1 MNEIINYESCEV
13 CGRPIIKKILRAN
26 GLKVCNK
33 HYRQYKTY
41 GKFLDS
47 NPRTIYDRNEFH
59 IMDDVTYIDL
69 YNKHCELVGHAII
82 DTEDLDKV
90 KDIKWKLSGSGYA
103 CNTPKGNKKNLH
115 MHRVILGVDEPVDH
129 INHNT
134 LDNRKSNLRVITKSQ
149 NQMNSNY
156 KGVSLEKDG
165 RFYAHIKLDQRML
178 NLGKYTVEAE
188 AYYAR
193 WYAEKIMFKE
203 YRYPKE
209 MPNISDKRARE
220 IERDV
225 DIRIQRF
232 SERISRKF

>member
-1 MNEIINYESCEV
+1 MNETIDYETCEV
-13 CGRPIIKKILRAN
+13 CGRPITKKILRAN

-41 GKFLDS
+41 GKFLDN

-59 IMDDVTYIDL
+59 IMDEITYIDL
-69 YNKHCELVGHAII
+69 YNKKCELVGHAII

-90 KDIKWKLSGSGYA
+90 KDIKWKLNNNGYA
-103 CNTPKGNKKNLH
+103 VNYSGKKNITLF
-115 MHRVILGVDEPVDH
+115 MHRIVLGVDEPVDH
-129 INHNT
+129 INHNK

-149 NQMNSNY
+149 NQMNANY
-156 KGVSLEKDG
+156 KGVYHGKDE
-165 RFYAHIKLDQRML
+165 RFYPHIKIDQKML
-178 NLGKYTVEAE
+178 NLGTYTVEAE

-193 WYAEKIMFKE
+193 WYAEKIIFKE

-225 DIRIQRF
+225 DIRIQKF
-232 SERISRKF
+232 SEKISRKF